1 MIMIESFYFT
11 SDGRTAILPT
21 GRGGV
26 RELEFHRAETGLANP
41 ADGRDACGVGFVAE
55 RGGRPTRRV
64 LPLALT
70 ALCRMSHR
78 GAVAADGRTGDGAG
92 VTTQIPH
99 LLLAE
104 DFAERGKSLPEPDRF
119 AAGLLFLP
127 RGEDHRRVCRQTVE
141 RVLGERQMPLL
152 GWRKPPLRDDAL
164 GATARRSAPV
174 LSQIFVGRPDGI
186 GPEEFERGLFLAR
199 KEIDRRLRLFL
210 PESFSFVSLSH
221 RTLVYKALVR
231 GVDLGEFFEDLS
243 NPLFETAFA
252 LFHQRYSTNTVP
264 SWARTQPF
272 RLLAHNGEINTIA
285 GNRARMEARA
295 AAIRARGLSEEVAL
309 LPLLDSETSDSANL
323 DNAAELLLRTGRPL
337 LQAISM
343 LMPPAWENDVELPGG
358 DRAFFEYHAGLLEP
372 WDGPALVVFTDGR
385 VIGAAMDRNGL
396 RPARTIETRDGL
408 FLLASE
414 AGVAE
419 VEEDSI
425 VRRGRL
431 GPGDVV
437 ALDLSTGDL
446 SDRERVRGELAA
458 AEPYEEW
465 VRKFRSATPF
475 PAATAETSPAPDRA
489 RTWKAFG
496 YTREQ
501 MRLVLG
507 PMRREGREPLG
518 SMGDDTP
525 LAVLSGRGRS
535 LFSYF
540 KQRFAQVTNPP
551 IDPLRE
557 SIAMSLD
564 VLLGP
569 EGNLFAGGP
578 DCGPRTR
585 LPNPVLRDGD
595 LEALRRGQPSE
606 QTRTLDT
613 TFAAAGGVEGLRR
626 ALRQLPIEAER
637 SIAEGAWLLVLSDR
651 RVDGERAPI
660 PALLSLAAVHQRL
673 LRGGSRLR
681 ASVIVETGE
690 GRDEHETAALLA
702 FGADAV
708 NPYLALE
715 AIRAAAIE
723 SGDSPHAAQ
732 ERYLSAL
739 SAGLLKILS
748 KMGISTLRSYKWA
761 PLFEAIGLAEEI
773 VLEYFPGAGCPI
785 GGAGLDEIA
794 TETVRRHASAF
805 AVDSHPALDEGGDH
819 GFRRGGEAHAFSP
832 DVVRSLHALARS
844 GSPVDSEAYSDR
856 MRARDPLALRDL
868 LEFARPP
875 GGPIA
880 LREVEPLGAILRRF
894 TTAAMSIGALS
905 PEAHETLA
913 IAMNRIG
920 GRSNS
925 GEGGADPNRFW
936 STLPNGDCAND
947 RIKQVASARFGVTA
961 EYLVSAGELQIKM
974 AQGSKPGEGGQL
986 PGHKV
991 TPHIARLRH
1000 SPEGVTL
1007 ISPPPHHD
1015 IYSIED
1021 LAELIYT
1028 LKRVNPTARVGVKL
1042 VATAGIGTI
1051 ATGVAKAFADSILV
1065 SGHDGGTGASPL
1077 GSIKNAGIPWEIGLA
1092 EAQQALVAAG
1102 LRERVRLQTDGGL
1115 KTGRDVVVAAL
1126 LGAEEFAFGSAA
1138 LVAAGCV
1145 MARQCHVNTCPV
1157 GIATQ
1162 REDLRAKFR
1171 GTPEMV
1177 IHFVTAVAREAR
1189 EILASLG
1196 LPSLAEAIGR
1206 TDLLEA
1212 RVPTGRFKL
1221 ETLDL
1226 SRLVPGPAPR
1236 KGPRRCLD
1244 DRNDPPRTGSD
1255 LDERALAR
1263 LRAAGNG
1270 KPTAALDFAITNA
1283 DRAVGA
1289 RIAGELS
1296 SPLTAPGL
1304 PSAVDLRFRGSAGQS
1319 FGAFCVD
1326 RLRLT
1331 LEGEANDHLAKG
1343 MSGGEIRVFPRPARP
1358 DENPVLAGNA
1368 VLYGAT
1374 GGRLFVAGRVGERF
1388 AVRNSGALA
1397 VVEGAGDHA
1406 CEYMTEGRVAL
1417 LGSCGR
1423 NLGAGMSGGAAYL
1436 LDAAGTAGSRVNR
1449 AMVTLGPVSPSDAR
1463 ELLCMIEAHRDATGS
1478 DRARE
1483 ILAAWSAFLPL
1494 FRKVYPKAAA
1504 EHGPPAFRPRLPPP
1518 AARFS
1523 PSSEVSVPAV

>member
-1 MIMIESFYFT
+1 MRTLES
-11 SDGRTAILPT
+11 
-21 GRGGV
+21 V
-26 RELEFHRAETGLANP
+26 RAWTGLANP
-41 ADGRDACGVGFVAE
+41 ADGRDACGVGLVAE
-55 RGGRPTRRV
+55 RGGRSTRRV

-104 DFAERGKSLPEPDRF
+104 DFAERGARLPEPGRF

-127 RGEDHRRVCRQTVE
+127 RREDHRRICRQTVE
-141 RVLGERQMPLL
+141 RVLRERRMPVLA
-152 GWRKPPLRDDAL
+152 WRKPPVNEDAL
-164 GATARRSAPV
+164 GATALRSAPV
-174 LSQIFVGRPDGI
+174 LAHVFVARPDGM
-186 GPEEFERGLFLAR
+186 GPEEFERRLFLAR

-231 GVDLGEFFEDLS
+231 GVDLPQFYEDLS
-243 NPLFETAFA
+243 NPLFETAFS

-272 RLLAHNGEINTIA
+272 RLLAHNGEINTIE
-285 GNRARMEARA
+285 GNRARMRARE
-295 AAIRARGLSEEVAL
+295 AAIGARGRPEEAAL

-337 LQAISM
+337 LQAMSM
-343 LMPPAWENDVELPGG
+343 LLPPAWEKDAELPAGV
-358 DRAFFEYHAGLLEP
+358 RAFFEYHAGLLEP
-372 WDGPALVVFTDGR
+372 WDGPALVIFTDGR
-385 VIGAAMDRNGL
+385 IIGAAMDRNGL

-414 AGVAE
+414 AGVAA
-419 VEEDSI
+419 VEEESI

-437 ALDLSTGDL
+437 ALDLSTGEL
-446 SDRERVRGELAA
+446 SHREQVRAGLAA
-458 AEPYEEW
+458 AEPYGEW
-465 VRKFRSATPF
+465 VRTLRSPALGPS
-475 PAATAETSPAPDRA
+475 PAAAEPPPSSERV

-507 PMRREGREPLG
+507 PMFKEGREPLG

-557 SIAMSLD
+557 TIVMSLD

-569 EGNLFAGGP
+569 EGDVFATVP
-578 DCGPRTR
+578 ELRPRVR
-585 LPNPVLRDGD
+585 LPTPVLRDGD
-595 LEALRRGQPSE
+595 LHALRRRLPVE
-606 QTRTLDT
+606 QARTLDT
-613 TFAAAGGVEGLRR
+613 TFAAADGVAGLRR
-626 ALRQLPIEAER
+626 ALEELPIQAER
-637 SIAEGAWLLVLSDR
+637 SVGERVSLLVLSDR
-651 RVDGERAPI
+651 GVGGERAAI
-660 PALLSLAAVHQRL
+660 PALLSVAAVHQHL
-673 LRGGSRLR
+673 LRAGARLS
-681 ASVIVETGE
+681 ASVIAETGE
-690 GRDEHETAALLA
+690 GRDEHEAAALLA

-708 NPYLALE
+708 NPYLAFE
-715 AIRAAAIE
+715 AIRAAASE
-723 SGDSPHAAQ
+723 SGESAHAAQ

-748 KMGISTLRSYKWA
+748 KMGISTLRSYQGA
-761 PLFEAIGLAEEI
+761 PLFEALGLAHEL
-773 VLEYFPGAGCPI
+773 VREYFPGAGCPI

-794 TETVRRHASAF
+794 TETLRRHASAF
-805 AVDSHPALDEGGDH
+805 ASDSAPGLAEGGDH
-819 GFRRGGEAHAFSP
+819 GFRRDGEAHAFSP
-832 DVVRSLHALARS
+832 DVVRSLHAAVRTGEPLDYGAF
-844 GSPVDSEAYSDR
+844 AALI
-856 MRARDPLALRDL
+856 RAREPLAVRDL
-868 LEFARPP
+868 LEFALPP
-875 GGPIA
+875 SGPVA
-880 LREVEPLGAILRRF
+880 LEEVEPLEAILRRF

-920 GRSNS
+920 GRSNT
-925 GEGGADPNRFW
+925 GEGGADPDRFW
-936 STLPNGDCAND
+936 TRLPNGDSAND

-991 TPHIARLRH
+991 TPLIARLRR
-1000 SPEGVTL
+1000 SPEGITL

-1028 LKRVNPTARVGVKL
+1028 LKRVNPSARVGVKL

-1051 ATGVAKAFADSILV
+1051 VTGVAKAFADSILV

-1102 LRERVRLQTDGGL
+1102 LRGRVRLQTDGGL

-1162 REDLRAKFR
+1162 RPDLREKFS

-1177 IHFVTAVAREAR
+1177 IQFLTAIAREAR
-1189 EILASLG
+1189 EILALLG
-1196 LPSLAEAIGR
+1196 LRSLAEAVGR

-1212 RVPTGRFKL
+1212 RVLTGRFKL

-1226 SRLVPGPAPR
+1226 SRLVPGPALPE
-1236 KGPRRCLD
+1236 GPRRCLD
-1244 DRNDPPRTGSD
+1244 ERNDPPRTGSD
-1255 LDERALAR
+1255 LDELALAR
-1263 LRAAGNG
+1263 LRAGDG
-1270 KPTAALDFAITNA
+1270 DRTAPLDFAITNA

-1289 RIAGELS
+1289 RVAGELS
-1296 SPLTAPGL
+1296 SPSSAPGL
-1304 PSAVDLRFRGSAGQS
+1304 PSTVALRFRGSAGQS
-1319 FGAFCVD
+1319 FGAFCTD
-1326 RLRLT
+1326 RMRLT

-1343 MSGGEIRVFPRPARP
+1343 MSGGQISVFPRPRGWEE
-1358 DENPVLAGNA
+1358 DPVLAGNA

-1374 GGRLFVAGRVGERF
+1374 GGSLFVAGRAGERF

-1417 LGSCGR
+1417 LGPCGR
-1423 NLGAGMSGGAAYL
+1423 NFGAGMSGGAAYL
-1436 LDAAGTAGSRVNR
+1436 FDAAGTAERRVNP
-1449 AMVTLGPVSPSDAR
+1449 AMVALGPLSRSDAR
-1463 ELLCMIEAHRDATGS
+1463 ELRRMIEAHRDATGS
-1478 DRARE
+1478 GRAQKM
-1483 ILAAWSAFLPL
+1483 LDDWGAFLPL
-1494 FRKVYPKAAA
+1494 FRKVSPRSAADRTTLAPLRPARPEARLRRAAA
-1504 EHGPPAFRPRLPPP
+1504 VEAV
-1518 AARFS
+1518 AA
-1523 PSSEVSVPAV
+1523 PQ